1 MTALESKNIDDIEPV
16 NNKNGA
22 IFSLASWVRA
32 NIVIANP
39 RAPAVNAFDKINCIS
54 LEIASKI
61 RESVILG
68 IISAKSFSANIPII
82 ELNMRL
88 LSTRIMFSS

>member
-22 IFSLASWVRA
+22 ILSLALGVRA
-32 NIVIANP
+32 NVVITNP
-39 RAPAVNAFDKINCIS
+39 RAPAFNALDRINCIS

-61 RESVILG
+61 RECVSLG
-68 IISAKSFSANIPII
+68 IISAESFSVKMPIM

-88 LSTRIMFSS
+88 VLMMLPS